1 MPGYGNL
8 RNYELLIEAGFTPPV
23 AVQIMTLNGARILG
37 EQQRIGSIEV
47 GKAADLVVIRGN
59 LSGNATTIRNVTT
72 VFRNGYA
79 FDPAKLRNEARGK
92 LGAH

>member
-8 RNYELLIEAGFTPPV
+8 RNYELLIEAGFPAPE
-23 AVQIMTLNGARILG
+23 AVQIITLNGARILG
-37 EQQRIGSIEV
+37 EQNRTGSIEA

-59 LSGNATTIRNVTT
+59 LSTNARAIHNVSL
-72 VFRNGYA
+72 VFRDGYG
-79 FDPAKLRNEARGK
+79 FDPVKLRNEVRGK